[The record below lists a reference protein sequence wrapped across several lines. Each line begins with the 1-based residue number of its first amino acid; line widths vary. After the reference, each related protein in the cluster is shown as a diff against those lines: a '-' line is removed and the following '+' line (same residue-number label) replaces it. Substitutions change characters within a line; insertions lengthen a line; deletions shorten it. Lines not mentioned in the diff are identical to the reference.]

1 MLPHFAPRRSKC
13 TAAVSDSAA
22 LERLPNVIPPAAARR
37 RALTVI
43 SARGGHHPSPDKPPA
58 TAHPVCG
65 NRLCSDNPT
74 PYRLPPTD
82 TPAYRPPKGKH
93 AARSSMSVL
102 ASSGSHPACRYVHT
116 RLATACR
123 LRQSCHQNRGSVTL
137 PQSDCPVFHSRHPL
151 ALSEPTRAPPPT
163 APRVNFAGTFCG
175 FAAVHARKI
184 AVPYS
189 QSIGI

>member
-74 PYRLPPTD
+74 PYRLPPED

-102 ASSGSHPACRYVHT
+102 ASSGRHPACRYVHT
-116 RLATACR
+116 RLAAACR
-123 LRQSCHQNRGSVTL
+123 LRQSCRRNRGPVAL
-137 PQSDCPVFHSRHPL
+137 PQSGCPVCRRQHPA
-151 ALSEPTRAPPPT
+151 ALSNASPQTPPPP
-163 APRVNFAGTFCG
+163 PRVVLAATSSGYV
-175 FAAVHARKI
+175 AVHARKT

-189 QSIGI
+189 QSIGL